1 MEPSGTVLLKR
12 SDVASLLD
20 IDECMVAVEQA
31 FKSYAE
37 GKTLAP
43 KVLGMHPKNG
53 GFHIKAG
60 LSEGENGYFV
70 AKLNAN
76 FPGNSKQHGLPT
88 IQGVIVLF
96 DAGNGRL
103 LALAD
108 SIEITII
115 RTGAATGV
123 AAKHLALP
131 NAEVVTICG
140 CGNQGRISLKS
151 LMKVRPL
158 KKVYAFD
165 IDNTLSESFGREFY
179 EVLQVTPI
187 TKSELSKCL
196 RKSQILVTCTP
207 SKEPFIHAEDIAPG
221 TFIAAVGS
229 DSEEKQELCTDLVA
243 LSKIVVDITEQS
255 ATIGEVHHAIQQKKI
270 SIEDIHAELGM
281 IVAGKRPGRES
292 CEEII
297 VFDSTGTALQDVAAA
312 SIVYRKANEKQMGT
326 RFNFSAPQI
335 NDHMSEN
342 LKNLKAIAALSF
354 WKPFR

>member
-1 MEPSGTVLLKR
+1 MEPSGTVLLNR

-20 IDECMVAVEQA
+20 IDECMVAIEQA

-37 GKTLAP
+37 GRTVAP
-43 KVLGMHPKNG
+43 KVLGMHSKNG
-53 GFHIKAG
+53 GFHIKTG
-60 LSEGENGYFV
+60 LSEDENGYFV

-76 FPGNSKQHGLPT
+76 FPRNSKLHGLPT
-88 IQGVIVLF
+88 IQGVIILF

-131 NAEVVTICG
+131 NAEVATICG

-158 KKVYAFD
+158 RKVYAFD
-165 IDNTLSESFGREFY
+165 IDDIQSESFSREFC
-179 EVLQVTPI
+179 EDLLI
-187 TKSELSKCL
+187 TAIRKSELSASL

-292 CEEII
+292 GEEII
-297 VFDSTGTALQDVAAA
+297 VFDSTGTALQDIAAA
-312 SIVYRKANEKQMGT
+312 SIVYEKAKEKQIGT
-326 RFNFSAPQI
+326 RFNFSAPQK
-335 NDHMSEN
+335 NDPISKS
-342 LKNLKAIAALSF
+342 LKNLEAIAALNF